1 MTRRE
6 LTDEQLAER
15 FPRKAGRPAAPAAQP
30 VAVVLNGEA
39 AAQEVAAAD
48 AMAATHDAMDEVLA
62 AGIDLGRLEALTFI
76 QTVSE
81 SAALAIYENVK
92 KSKAWRLLRNP
103 QSSNGLNF
111 SSLDEFCQI
120 KLGRGY
126 ARMQMIAGNQR
137 VIGQEAFEQAER
149 LGLHQRDYNAIKALP
164 APDQELVR
172 RAVEEAQSRDE
183 VLDLLQELAVRHAK
197 EKEAL
202 TTQVEE
208 TKATLEAK
216 DRVLQSNA
224 QKINEQA
231 QALELARSEKFTPR
245 PGSVA
250 RTKAEDVLLKEVFV
264 QSLRIN
270 TRMRALFHAADAALS
285 DSAPE
290 AVQQA
295 ARASVQHLAQ
305 QFADLAQEF
314 GIAIDLDERIEAP
327 WTAED
332 EAALQALAA
341 KNAAEDKA
349 AHRPTR

>member
-15 FPRKAGRPAAPAAQP
+15 FPRKAGRPAMPAAQP
-30 VAVVLNGEA
+30 VAVTDLTPVV
-39 AAQEVAAAD
+39 QVVAALDARAERVRAVALQVGYQLPGDSVDAD
-48 AMAATHDAMDEVLA
+48 LIQRDIAANMRRSVEACLEVGRGLSALKAACEHGEFSKRLGVLGIDGPVASRFMLAASRFSNLPLAANLTKAIGNQSKLFELLVLDADEVDELA
-62 AGIDLGRLEALTFI
+62 AGGEARGLNADAIAGMTRN
-76 QTVSE
+76 E
-81 SAALAIYENVK
+81 LRAALA
-92 KSKAWRLLRNP
+92 
-103 QSSNGLNF
+103 
-111 SSLDEFCQI
+111 
-120 KLGRGY
+120 
-126 ARMQMIAGNQR
+126 
-137 VIGQEAFEQAER
+137 EA
-149 LGLHQRDYNAIKALP
+149 
-164 APDQELVR
+164 
-172 RAVEEAQSRDE
+172 
-183 VLDLLQELAVRHAK
+183 
-197 EKEAL
+197 
-202 TTQVEE
+202 
-208 TKATLEAK
+208 KATLEAK

-327 WTAED
+327 WTPED